1 MGALSSFGMLWYAQ
15 LVAQPSGM
23 GGAGRNVPSARVS
36 VWLAGGRLVLIFE
49 ATEASVHNSQ
59 ANDSYCRFFSLSC

>member
-49 ATEASVHNSQ
+49 ATEASVHNS
-59 ANDSYCRFFSLSC
+59 